1 MIDVEG
7 DAVFGSFPNERFR
20 FGVEHANG
28 IGEIWLESQAPK
40 KRWWGC
46 EVTDV
51 AAFTPADVALPPKD
65 SASLCGG
72 VSLRESASNRANP
85 RPKLVREDEDESLQL
100 EVSIK
105 MGMADLAWAP
115 KYVFPMTLVSQSP
128 LPAEVQ
134 AEQITLLTAQV
145 QELSNKK

>member
-28 IGEIWLESQAPK
+28 IGEIWLESQASK

-72 VSLRESASNRANP
+72 QFEGIRFQSCKPPTET
-85 RPKLVREDEDESLQL
+85 
-100 EVSIK
+100 
-105 MGMADLAWAP
+105 
-115 KYVFPMTLVSQSP
+115 FSQNP

-134 AEQITLLTAQV
+134 AEQITLLTAPV